1 MKASNPTARRC
12 LRNPVLPGFNPDP
25 AICRVGDD
33 LYIATSTFEW
43 YPGVQI
49 FHSLDLVNWRLA
61 CRPLSRAS
69 QLDMRGNPDCGG
81 IWAPGLSHAD
91 GRFWL
96 VYTDMKRRTGN
107 YKDAHNYLVTSPS
120 IEGPWTDPVYL
131 GAGVFDPSLFHDD
144 DGRKWMLAA
153 LHDHRAQPTM
163 FAGIVA
169 QEYSPA
175 EACLVGD
182 QQVIFRGTDLG
193 MTEAPHLMRHGGF
206 YYLVVAEGGT
216 GYDHAVTHARSRD
229 LFGPYEV
236 HPDRHPITAKDAP
249 QSALQRAGH
258 GQIVELADGSV
269 WHTHLCSRPIP
280 GTRLSPLG
288 RESAIQRCAWGAD
301 GWLRLA
307 SEGPIPSEDVPAPD
321 LPPHPWPAEPE
332 RCTFKQGLP
341 PAFQWLRTPHPD
353 RLFSTT
359 ARPGWLRL
367 FGREGIGSRFE
378 QALVARRLTSISWE
392 AETRIDFAPRDFRQ
406 AAGLVVYYNAT
417 QFHYLAVTAGKAGT
431 RLLTIMSCPADLSER
446 LAFPME
452 DDIAL
457 PAAGPVRLRATCL
470 GRDLNFSFTADGRTW
485 TQVGPTLDM
494 AHLCD
499 EAGPGRFGAYTGAFV
514 GMAAQDLSGR
524 GLPADFADFL
534 LRSVAR

>member
-1 MKASNPTARRC
+1 MKGKNPTARHS

-49 FHSLDLVNWRLA
+49 FHSRDLVNWRLV
-61 CRPLSRAS
+61 CRPLSRAN

-131 GAGVFDPSLFHDD
+131 CAGVFDPSMFHDD
-144 DGRKWMLAA
+144 DGHKWLLAA
-153 LHDHRAQPTM
+153 LHDHRARPTM

-169 QEYSPA
+169 QEYSPV
-175 EACLVGD
+175 EARLVGEKR
-182 QQVIFRGTDLG
+182 VIFSGTELG
-193 MTEAPHLMRHGGF
+193 MTEAPHLMRRGTY

-216 GYDHAVTHARSRD
+216 GYDHAVTHARSSD
-229 LFGPYEV
+229 LFGPYEI
-236 HPDRHPITAKDAP
+236 HPDRHPITAKDSP

-288 RESAIQRCAWGAD
+288 RESAIQRCDWPVRARS
-301 GWLRLA
+301 LRKTCQHRICPRTLGPKNRSAAPSSRA
-307 SEGPIPSEDVPAPD
+307 SHMHFSGCA
-321 LPPHPWPAEPE
+321 
-332 RCTFKQGLP
+332 R
-341 PAFQWLRTPHPD
+341 RTPTACFQLRRGPD
-353 RLFSTT
+353 GCGFMDAKVSVRVSS
-359 ARPGWLRL
+359 RRWW
-367 FGREGIGSRFE
+367 REG
-378 QALVARRLTSISWE
+378 
-392 AETRIDFAPRDFRQ
+392 
-406 AAGLVVYYNAT
+406 
-417 QFHYLAVTAGKAGT
+417 
-431 RLLTIMSCPADLSER
+431 
-446 LAFPME
+446 
-452 DDIAL
+452 
-457 PAAGPVRLRATCL
+457 
-470 GRDLNFSFTADGRTW
+470 
-485 TQVGPTLDM
+485 
-494 AHLCD
+494 
-499 EAGPGRFGAYTGAFV
+499 
-514 GMAAQDLSGR
+514 
-524 GLPADFADFL
+524 
-534 LRSVAR
+534 